1 MNEKENSRPPTANEK
16 ELIAYLLKKA
26 VLPLEYLES
35 MTVTSMN
42 DGGMGSLKIHTSH
55 SGQIDTKSIYI
66 ASEIEFKDRDGM
78 VVLASLYVSNNVPY
92 ELDMMKMDFSPLL
105 DLSNWK
111 KFK

>member
-1 MNEKENSRPPTANEK
+1 MNEKESSRPPTANEK
-16 ELIAYLLKKA
+16 ELIAYLLKNA

-42 DGGMGSLKIHTSH
+42 DGCMGSLKIHTSH
-55 SGQIDTKSIYI
+55 SGRIDTKSIYI
-66 ASEIEFKDRDGM
+66 ASEIEFKDQDGM
-78 VVLASLYVSNNVPY
+78 VVLAGLYVSNDVPY

>member
-16 ELIAYLLKKA
+16 ELIAYLLEKA

-42 DGGMGSLKIHTSH
+42 DGGWGFNDL
-55 SGQIDTKSIYI
+55 
-66 ASEIEFKDRDGM
+66 
-78 VVLASLYVSNNVPY
+78 
-92 ELDMMKMDFSPLL
+92 SPLL
-105 DLSNWK
+105 DLSTWK